1 MPITSTAAC
10 HGPVPWTSRGRSGAG
25 LGDTLDAVPA
35 QAWPGRIVIAKPNLC
50 AGGQRNVS
58 HGGRGLSHG
67 WELNRLGRAPLQID
81 PEEVPHPRWQVE
93 GGNVSGHAQH
103 TRGPSQDWGS
113 QRLIKPGS
121 ATGRMPARVVD
132 RGSIRRRRP
141 PRDRGTRS
149 SRRLPTPRR

>member
-1 MPITSTAAC
+1 VMPITSTAAC

-81 PEEVPHPRWQVE
+81 PEEVPTRAGRLKAATSRAMPSTPE
-93 GGNVSGHAQH
+93 GRARTGVANV
-103 TRGPSQDWGS
+103 
-113 QRLIKPGS
+113 
-121 ATGRMPARVVD
+121 
-132 RGSIRRRRP
+132 
-141 PRDRGTRS
+141 
-149 SRRLPTPRR
+149 